1 MEQLV
6 RLIDDHTEYFRSHL
20 EGFAKTER
28 RVYLATVDL
37 WQPSTAGE
45 IAARA
50 RLDIRTVS
58 PMLGRLVHR
67 GAVISEG
74 AGRRRRYSASERL
87 YTIYYKLRRERD
99 EAAVVSNLIRFMA
112 VFYSH
117 PELADMSEKLSVEP
131 EQSPAIRD
139 GIERTIA
146 EATRSDG
153 TISPD
158 KLFIIEQVRNQAMKS
173 IAAERAKARYI
184 EVLATA
190 TDGNY
195 EQVIMLVDRFL
206 KSRDDESLRSSTT
219 FVDLMVSA
227 KLLAQ
232 AEIGDD
238 IAAVAAYEEIV
249 DRFSASE
256 VPAVEAAAAMAL
268 FNIGNSQSRLDDHH
282 GAISTYKQVVSKY
295 GAGDSPALQVQVAKS
310 LFNTAI
316 TCRRIG
322 DFDAEV
328 ATYQDVANRYGSD
341 KLPQLQIW
349 VARSLVNLGNAQG
362 RLGNPQ
368 QAVATYKEVVCT
380 HGPSDSPELCVQ
392 VAIALLNMGVTQSQL
407 GNLSEGKAAYADVV
421 KRYGASKSPQL
432 QAQVAKALFAR
443 GIAQA
448 QLGDNT
454 GEVAAYEAIVC
465 RYGSSDSPELR
476 VQVATALV
484 NKGFIQIMRDREAD
498 ALRTCEVLESYGSL
512 TDPNDIPFGWWTA
525 WLRTKAL
532 LRLGRQTDAMEA
544 YRSTYAEFRTTGATM
559 SKLLKLS
566 LELIAAGAPE
576 RDLLAVMA
584 SDREKAASLAP
595 LVVALRIRSGEEVR
609 APAQVMEVAE
619 DILKQ
624 VDTEL

>member
-1 MEQLV
+1 M
-6 RLIDDHTEYFRSHL
+6 
-20 EGFAKTER
+20 
-28 RVYLATVDL
+28 
-37 WQPSTAGE
+37 
-45 IAARA
+45 
-50 RLDIRTVS
+50 
-58 PMLGRLVHR
+58 
-67 GAVISEG
+67 
-74 AGRRRRYSASERL
+74 
-87 YTIYYKLRRERD
+87 
-99 EAAVVSNLIRFMA
+99 VSNLIRFMA

-117 PELADMSEKLSVEP
+117 PELADMSEKLSVEAA
-131 EQSPAIRD
+131 QSPAIRD
-139 GIERTIA
+139 GIERAIA
-146 EATRSDG
+146 EATRI
-153 TISPD
+153 ISSD
-158 KLFIIEQVRNQAMKS
+158 KLFIIEQVRNHAMKS

-184 EVLATA
+184 EVLTTA
-190 TDGNY
+190 VDGNY

-249 DRFSASE
+249 ERFSSSE
-256 VPAVEAAAAMAL
+256 VPALEAAAAMAL

-295 GAGDSPALQVQVAKS
+295 GARDSPALQVQVAKS

-328 ATYQDVANRYGSD
+328 ATYQNVANRYGSD

-392 VAIALLNMGVTQSQL
+392 VAMALLNTGVTQNQL
-407 GNLSEGKAAYADVV
+407 GNPNEGSAAYAEVV
-421 KRYGASKSPQL
+421 QRYGASDSPEL
-432 QAQVAKALFAR
+432 QEQVAKALVAR
-443 GIAQA
+443 GITQA
-448 QLGDNT
+448 QLGDT
-454 GEVAAYEAIVC
+454 AGEVAAYEEIHR
-465 RYGSSDSPELR
+465 RYGASDSPELR
-476 VQVATALV
+476 VHVATALV
-484 NKGFIQIMRDREAD
+484 NKAFMQIMRDREAD
-498 ALRTCEVLESYGSL
+498 ALGTCEVLEDYGSL
-512 TDPNDIPFGWWTA
+512 TDPNDIAFGWWRA

-576 RDLLAVMA
+576 RELLAVVA
-584 SDREKAASLAP
+584 SDPEKAASLAP
-595 LVVALRIRSGEEVR
+595 LVVALRIRRGEEVR
-609 APAQVMEVAE
+609 APAPVMEVAE